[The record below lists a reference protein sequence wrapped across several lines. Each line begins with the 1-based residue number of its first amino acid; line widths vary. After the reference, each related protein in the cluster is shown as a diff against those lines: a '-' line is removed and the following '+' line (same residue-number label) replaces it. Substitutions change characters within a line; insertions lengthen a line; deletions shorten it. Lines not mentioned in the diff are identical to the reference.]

1 VWVSGLHGTRAASA
15 GAAAKVGELH
25 ALAID
30 VLAPAGLGGGGEGG
44 GGEGGGGEGLLGLGA
59 CVGSCARTDRADGLM
74 TTVVTDE
81 GGVALGLVYSSRAS
95 LCAAVEAG
103 RGVYHS
109 RSKGG
114 LWRKGDTSGAYQT
127 LLRIDLDC
135 DHDAIRFTVSTRTHA
150 RTLVCWRRQAVGGSM

>member
-1 VWVSGLHGTRAASA
+1 MRVRAALLLAEVSSQRA
-15 GAAAKVGELH
+15 QVVLERKGVVRLALDQVVRAAEA
-25 ALAID
+25 
-30 VLAPAGLGGGGEGG
+30 
-44 GGEGGGGEGLLGLGA
+44 
-59 CVGSCARTDRADGLM
+59 
-74 TTVVTDE
+74 
-81 GGVALGLVYSSRAS
+81 GVALGLVYSSRAS

-135 DHDAIRFTVSTRTHA
+135 DHDAIRFTVSTRSTRA
-150 RTLVCWRRQAVGGSM
+150 RSYARGGGGGGRWAEGGST

>member
-1 VWVSGLHGTRAASA
+1 MLHTRLYPENA
-15 GAAAKVGELH
+15 GGGGDGKGGGG
-25 ALAID
+25 D
-30 VLAPAGLGGGGEGG
+30 GLGGGGDGEGG
-44 GGEGGGGEGLLGLGA
+44 GGEGGGGEGLLDLGA
-59 CVGSCARTDRADGLM
+59 CVGSCARTDRTDGLM
-74 TTVVTDE
+74 TTVVCDE

-95 LCAAVEAG
+95 LSAAVEAG

-135 DHDAIRFTVSTRTHA
+135 DHDAIRFTVSTRSTRA
-150 RTLVCWRRQAVGGSM
+150 RSYGRGGGGREHVTG